1 MTTTKTKTKATSTV
15 AVGALSVQLGIYRQ
29 DILALYVGHEKVVE
43 NFRDTSR
50 DHSRKMLA
58 RFFQIGTILMAEENA
73 KEYAD
78 LIFDNGLQQRMGDNP
93 WATVVHLLM
102 PDKKT
107 NKTWVN
113 RAPNLRAMQRF
124 CKDPNTAADWISKL
138 DLSDPLFQKETD
150 HHGRTVGALV
160 GKSKSTGIN
169 ALLILDKAVQRSP
182 TAPKEED
189 ENTSVDRAVRAKITI
204 KPEDV
209 AAIPA
214 SRKVVSVWCRVEDG
228 KLVIGGLLDDHKA
241 ARKAAALAG
250 RAISAKRNEQAAAV
264 VAEPKVGFV
273 MVPSDTIEQLEM
285 AE

>member
-1 MTTTKTKTKATSTV
+1 MTTKTKKPASAV

-29 DILALYVGHEKVVE
+29 DIHKLFVGHEQVALE
-43 NFRDTSR
+43 FRETSR
-50 DHSRKMLA
+50 EHSRKMLA
-58 RFFQIGTILMAEENA
+58 RFFQIGTILMSEDNA

-78 LIFDNGLQQRMGDNP
+78 LIIDNGLQQRMGDNP
-93 WATVVHLLM
+93 WATVVHLVM
-102 PDKKT
+102 PDTKI

-124 CKDPNTAADWISKL
+124 CKDPNTAREWIEKL
-138 DLSDPLFQKETD
+138 DLSDDIFRKETD
-150 HHGRTVGALV
+150 HHGRTVATLV
-160 GKSKSTGIN
+160 GDSKSTGIN

-182 TAPKEED
+182 TAPAEES
-189 ENTSVDRAVRAKITI
+189 ENTAIDRAVRAKITI
-204 KPEDV
+204 KPEDI
-209 AAIPA
+209 AAIPE
-214 SRKVVSVWCRVEDG
+214 SRKVVSAWCRVEDG
-228 KLVIGGLLDDHKA
+228 KLVIGGLLDDNKA